1 MQLIE
6 KKHIEHPEINSKQ
19 ALISSLTY
27 WKHHLKNIVNKC
39 SLLLGNLLREGTS
52 Y

>member
-27 WKHHLKNIVNKC
+27 WIHNLENTVNRC
-39 SLLLGNLLREGTS
+39 SLLRGKLLREGTT